1 MGEPGKGFWGAL
13 ASIAL
18 SLEMSGRLLVAFS
31 VTLIGFFFV
40 AGVVYTLTE
49 GSTPARVAL
58 WAILVGT
65 LVVIFVGI
73 YMLIRSLKP

>member
-1 MGEPGKGFWGAL
+1 MGELGKGFWGAL

-31 VTLIGFFFV
+31 VILIGFFFV

-49 GSTPARVAL
+49 GSTPAQVAL